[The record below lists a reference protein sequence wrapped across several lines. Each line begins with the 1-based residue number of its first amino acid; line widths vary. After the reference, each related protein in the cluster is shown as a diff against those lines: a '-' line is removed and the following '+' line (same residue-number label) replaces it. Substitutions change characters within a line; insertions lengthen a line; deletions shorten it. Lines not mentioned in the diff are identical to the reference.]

1 MLEDGLDLS
10 RHKCA
15 ILASPSPRHV
25 PVASRVE
32 YLRVPGVR
40 GSCSRSRSPVSRDSG
55 SVGFTIE
62 QLENTVA
69 KVVRLELSQILSN
82 LNSTQATNG
91 GKSKEAC
98 GLEQEQAVQSMARPM
113 HAHDLQVL
121 KTDSEILVAVDNF
134 WGKFSTARIAPRANV
149 TVVFEP
155 HPPVTCALALNQRVE
170 AAFGCRILTKGEV
183 CDKTPF
189 GVAGGQKG
197 QPCVVIH
204 FKNSNKLT
212 IQVQARKMNVVV
224 KGRRQAF
231 SPEAVRALL
240 PFLGRAVEVK
250 TSTATQRTSVVG
262 CN

>member
-1 MLEDGLDLS
+1 MFLLYIS
-10 RHKCA
+10 RK
-15 ILASPSPRHV
+15 LASASWSLLALASIGGAAQGHHVIFPAKGPPPAPSPI
-25 PVASRVE
+25 
-32 YLRVPGVR
+32 Y
-40 GSCSRSRSPVSRDSG
+40 
-55 SVGFTIE
+55 II
-62 QLENTVA
+62 
-69 KVVRLELSQILSN
+69 VVRYHISIY
-82 LNSTQATNG
+82 
-91 GKSKEAC
+91 
-98 GLEQEQAVQSMARPM
+98 
-113 HAHDLQVL
+113 
-121 KTDSEILVAVDNF
+121 
-134 WGKFSTARIAPRANV
+134 
-149 TVVFEP
+149 
-155 HPPVTCALALNQRVE
+155 QRVE

-250 TSTATQRTSVVG
+250 TSTAT
-262 CN
+262 